1 MTKRCVILSAAPTR
15 DPMVL
20 AGYLLSDDYIVAA
33 DGGWQ
38 LAMQMGVKS
47 ALLVADFDSLGV
59 PAIADDVECVALPVE
74 KDVTDTAEAMR
85 LAYDKGYSSFLLV
98 GCTGGRLD
106 HQQAAFTVAA
116 DYARKGCDIT
126 LVDEQNEIHL
136 LTPGSY
142 VYPACPDE
150 KISLFAFG
158 GEVTGLFIDGLKY
171 SVSDYTLS
179 PYDPLCVSNEWI
191 GEDACLSFKS
201 GVLMLYFSKD

>member
-1 MTKRCVILSAAPTR
+1 MTNRCVIVSAAPVR
-15 DPMVL
+15 DPMAL
-20 AGYLLSDDYIVAA
+20 SGFLLPDDYIVAA

-38 LAMQMGVKS
+38 TALQMGVVPTM
-47 ALLVADFDSLGV
+47 LVADFDSLGV
-59 PAIADDVECVALPVE
+59 PSLPEVVECVALPTE

-85 LAYDKGYSSFLLV
+85 LAYEKGYRSFLLL

-106 HQQAAFTVAA
+106 HQQAAIAVAA
-116 DYARKGCDIT
+116 DYARRGCEMV
-126 LVDEQNEIHL
+126 LVDEQNEVHL

-158 GEVTGLFIDGLKY
+158 GEVTGLFVDGLKY
-171 SVSDYTLS
+171 TVSDYTLS
-179 PYDPLCVSNEWI
+179 SYDALCVSNEWV

-201 GVLMLYFSKD
+201 GLLMLYFSKD